1 MFYGL
6 NRFIKKILPKGL
18 FYRALLIVAVP
29 VILLQLIITFVF
41 FDSLWIKTNK
51 GMTRALVNEI
61 TTFIEVYNDEIYDK
75 EVIYDLS
82 DAVEIVKKISTVKFD
97 ETVDLAINLNV
108 DPRHA
113 EENIRISTSL
123 PNGTGKKVVLLVL
136 AQGPK
141 VQEALDAGADYCGN
155 KDYLDKIKGGWVDV
169 DKIIATPDMM
179 AELGKLGKI
188 LGPKGLMPNP
198 KSGTVTM
205 DVAKAVAD
213 QKAGMV
219 ELRVEKTGIVHTV
232 CGKVSF
238 DSSALIENISVIYN
252 SLLKSRPPSVK
263 GQYFVKMSMS
273 STMGP
278 GVKININ
285 SIG

>member
-1 MFYGL
+1 MVKLKTKSYSSIY
-6 NRFIKKILPKGL
+6 NRDA
-18 FYRALLIVAVP
+18 Y
-29 VILLQLIITFVF
+29 
-41 FDSLWIKTNK
+41 
-51 GMTRALVNEI
+51 
-61 TTFIEVYNDEIYDK
+61 
-75 EVIYDLS
+75 YDLEQ
-82 DAVEIVKKISTVKFD
+82 AVDIVKKASSAKFD
-97 ETVDLAINLNV
+97 ESVDLAINLNV

-123 PNGTGKKVVLLVL
+123 PKGTGRKVVLLVL
-136 AQGPK
+136 ANGEK
-141 VQEALDAGADYCGN
+141 VKEALDAGADYCGN
-155 KDYLDKIKGGWVDV
+155 KEYLDKIKSGWVDV

-179 AELGKLGKI
+179 PELGKLGKI

-205 DVAKAVAD
+205 DVSKAVSA

-238 DSSALIENISVIYN
+238 SDADLIENIKQIYDT
-252 SLLKSRPPSVK
+252 LLKSRPPSVK
-263 GQYFVKMSMS
+263 GQFLEKLSIS
-273 STMGP
+273 SSMGP
-278 GVKININ
+278 GVKVNVN

>member
-1 MFYGL
+1 MAKVKPLDIG
-6 NRFIKKILPKGL
+6 
-18 FYRALLIVAVP
+18 
-29 VILLQLIITFVF
+29 
-41 FDSLWIKTNK
+41 
-51 GMTRALVNEI
+51 
-61 TTFIEVYNDEIYDK
+61 YDK
-75 EVIYDLS
+75 ESFYDLNE
-82 DAVEIVKKISTVKFD
+82 AVDIVKKVSSVKFD
-97 ETVDLAINLNV
+97 ESVDLAIKLNV

-136 AQGPK
+136 AQGDK
-141 VQEALDAGADYCGN
+141 VKEALDAGADYCGN
-155 KDYLDKIKGGWVDV
+155 KDYLDKIKAGWVDV

-205 DVAKAVAD
+205 DVAKAVSD
-213 QKAGMV
+213 QKSGMV

-238 DSSALIENISVIYN
+238 NSQDLIENISKIYN

-263 GQYFVKMSMS
+263 GQFLEKISIS

-278 GVKININ
+278 GVKINVN

>member
-1 MFYGL
+1 MAKLKSNSF
-6 NRFIKKILPKGL
+6 N
-18 FYRALLIVAVP
+18 
-29 VILLQLIITFVF
+29 
-41 FDSLWIKTNK
+41 
-51 GMTRALVNEI
+51 
-61 TTFIEVYNDEIYDK
+61 EIYDSNSF
-75 EVIYDLS
+75 YDLQK
-82 DAVEIVKKISTVKFD
+82 AIEIVKKASSVKFD
-97 ETVDLAINLNV
+97 ESVDLAINLNV

-123 PNGTGKKVVLLVL
+123 PKGTGKEVVLLVL
-136 AQGPK
+136 AQGEK
-141 VQEALDAGADYCGN
+141 VQEALDAGADFCGN
-155 KDYLDKIKGGWVDV
+155 KEYLDKIKAGWVDV

-205 DVAKAVAD
+205 DVSKAVSN

-219 ELRVEKTGIVHTV
+219 ELRVEKNGIVHTT

-238 DSSALIENISVIYN
+238 STGDLVVNVNQIYN

-263 GQYFVKMSMS
+263 GQFLEKISIS
-273 STMGP
+273 SSMGP

>member
-1 MFYGL
+1 M
-6 NRFIKKILPKGL
+6 NVSKNN
-18 FYRALLIVAVP
+18 
-29 VILLQLIITFVF
+29 Q
-41 FDSLWIKTNK
+41 KTLDEMYQK
-51 GMTRALVNEI
+51 ETY
-61 TTFIEVYNDEIYDK
+61 YNLDR
-75 EVIYDLS
+75 
-82 DAVEIVKKISTVKFD
+82 AVEIVKETASAKFD
-97 ETVDLAINLNV
+97 ETVDLAIGLNV

-123 PNGTGKKVVLLVL
+123 PNGTGKEVIVLVL

-141 VQEALDAGADYCGN
+141 VQEALDAGADFCGN
-155 KDYLDKIKGGWVDV
+155 KEYLDKIKSGWVDV
-169 DKIIATPDMM
+169 DKIVATPDMM
-179 AELGKLGKI
+179 SELGKLGKI

-205 DVAKAVAD
+205 DVSKAVSD
-213 QKAGMV
+213 LKAGMV
-219 ELRVEKTGIVHTV
+219 ELRVEKTGIVHTT

-238 DSSALIENISVIYN
+238 KQNALVENILTIYN
-252 SLLKSRPPSVK
+252 TLAKARPPSVK
-263 GQYFVKMSMS
+263 GQFMEKISVS

>member
-1 MFYGL
+1 MAK
-6 NRFIKKILPKGL
+6 IKQKS
-18 FYRALLIVAVP
+18 
-29 VILLQLIITFVF
+29 
-41 FDSLWIKTNK
+41 FD
-51 GMTRALVNEI
+51 E
-61 TTFIEVYNDEIYDK
+61 FYDK

-136 AQGPK
+136 AQGSK

-155 KDYLDKIKGGWVDV
+155 KDYLDKIKSGWVDV

-238 DSSALIENISVIYN
+238 DSLALIENISVIYN

>member
-1 MFYGL
+1 VAK
-6 NRFIKKILPKGL
+6 IKQKS
-18 FYRALLIVAVP
+18 
-29 VILLQLIITFVF
+29 
-41 FDSLWIKTNK
+41 FD
-51 GMTRALVNEI
+51 E
-61 TTFIEVYNDEIYDK
+61 FYDK
-75 EVIYDLS
+75 EVTYDLS

>member
-1 MFYGL
+1 MSKSKEKSIDGIYEKEMFY
-6 NRFIKKILPKGL
+6 
-18 FYRALLIVAVP
+18 
-29 VILLQLIITFVF
+29 
-41 FDSLWIKTNK
+41 
-51 GMTRALVNEI
+51 
-61 TTFIEVYNDEIYDK
+61 
-75 EVIYDLS
+75 DLGK
-82 DAVEIVKKISTVKFD
+82 AVEIVKDASVVKFD

-123 PNGTGKKVVLLVL
+123 PNGTGKKVSVLVL

-141 VQEALDAGADYCGN
+141 VQEALDAGADFCGN
-155 KDYLDKIKGGWVDV
+155 KEYLDKIKGGWTGI
-169 DKIIATPDMM
+169 DKIVATPDMM
-179 AELGKLGKI
+179 SELGKLGKI

-205 DVAKAVAD
+205 DVSKAVY
-213 QKAGMV
+213 QLKAGMV
-219 ELRVEKTGIVHTV
+219 ELRVEKTGIVHTP

-238 DSSALIENISVIYN
+238 TNNALIENILTIYN
-252 SLLKSRPPSVK
+252 TLVKARPPSVK
-263 GQYFVKMSMS
+263 GQFLERISIS